1 MFTVCHSCQKLV
13 VKDHN
18 SQVTCFQRYFPE
30 KKKLFRLRRS
40 LSVENVEL
48 EGKIII
54 SYCQGHDTIIMCFS
68 FEGYQEKFVRLWG
81 KFVTW

>member
-1 MFTVCHSCQKLV
+1 MFSKIF
-13 VKDHN
+13 
-18 SQVTCFQRYFPE
+18 SR

-40 LSVENVEL
+40 LSVKNFEL

-54 SYCQGHDTIIMCFS
+54 SYCQGHDTIIMFFS

-81 KFVTW
+81 KFATW